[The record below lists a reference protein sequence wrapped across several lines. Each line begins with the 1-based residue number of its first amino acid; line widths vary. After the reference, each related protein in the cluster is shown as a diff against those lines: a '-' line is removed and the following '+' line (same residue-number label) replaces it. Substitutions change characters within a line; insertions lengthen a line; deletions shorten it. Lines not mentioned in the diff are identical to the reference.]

1 MMFLVIPLEF
11 NFDSSF
17 INPDLVNVR
26 GFSHTGRTKKQIE
39 IN

>member
-1 MMFLVIPLEF
+1 MFLVISLEF

-26 GFSHTGRTKKQIE
+26 GFSHMGRTKKQIE